1 MGSGESVTLLMR
13 YVTPLLAVLSFG
25 VMGFYNPSFDCSN
38 VKENS
43 IEFRICSDE
52 QLSALDRELAGL
64 YDDAVLIDKAARQAQ
79 RQWLKARNCC
89 ADAACIERHYRERI
103 EALQAT
109 LEAYSKGLQ
118 TAYLNAEQEY
128 EKSHNVY
135 KTIPLLENAGIRA
148 IVDKRPSFLG
158 EETYVTY
165 LKTYASYYINTVEDT
180 VHGDNLE
187 YAQKILTHL
196 TTIQPKD
203 KEIYLLLG
211 RSYMDLFRF
220 SARASFIHNFR
231 GISQH
236 IEDWRRT
243 PYLAK
248 QAYLAY
254 VQRCQEEGVPPGL
267 SKEEQAIVERDRLFI
282 EYFSSFTG
290 RAQRYFPPFYEENLK
305 WQPGFENVG
314 SEFVAMLNTLP
325 DDELTK
331 CSRYVN
337 EADSAFEYV
346 RVEDVPEKYQSYF
359 KNGEYIHWHLFKYKG
374 EYFVDEY
381 GVLVAGDSFLKFME
395 DGAEAFANM
404 SIDSC
409 DYQIVDLRLRDQ
421 FYDEGAVESIC
432 FPQCGDIRNYRD
444 IYKIIK

>member
-1 MGSGESVTLLMR
+1 MGNKKSATFSMR
-13 YVTPLLAVLSFG
+13 YKTLVLLVATSFATT
-25 VMGFYNPSFDCSN
+25 GFYSPSFDCSN
-38 VKENS
+38 VKENTT
-43 IEFRICSDE
+43 EYRICSDE
-52 QLSALDRELAGL
+52 KLSELDRQLAEV
-64 YDDAVLIDKAARQAQ
+64 YSDALLIDKGAKQVQ
-79 RQWLKARNCC
+79 RQWLKERNRCQ
-89 ADAACIERHYRERI
+89 DNGCIKKAYEERTEQ
-103 EALQAT
+103 LQAT
-109 LEAYSKGLQ
+109 LGTYAKGLQ
-118 TAYLNAEQEY
+118 TAYLNAQQEY

-148 IVDKRPSFLG
+148 IVDKRPSFLS
-158 EETYVTY
+158 EETYAAY

-196 TTIQPKD
+196 TTILPNDKD
-203 KEIYLLLG
+203 LYLLLG

-220 SARASFIHNFR
+220 SARARFIHNFR
-231 GISQH
+231 GISQNS
-236 IEDWRRT
+236 ENWRRT

-254 VQRCQEEGVPPGL
+254 VQRCQDEGISPSL

-290 RAQRYFPPFYEENLK
+290 RVQRYFPPFYEERLK
-305 WQPGFENVG
+305 WKPGFENVG

-359 KNGEYIHWHLFKYKG
+359 KNSEYIHLHLFKYK
-374 EYFVDEY
+374 EKYFVDLY
-381 GVLVAGDSFLKFME
+381 SVLVAGDTFIERQKKQAYGYVS
-395 DGAEAFANM
+395 
-404 SIDSC
+404 SPRDSC
-409 DYQIVDLRLRDQ
+409 GYLYIDFREERQLIGQ
-421 FYDEGAVESIC
+421 S
-432 FPQCGDIRNYRD
+432 CGDIRNYRD

>member
-1 MGSGESVTLLMR
+1 MGKDKSVSLFLLVLLVIASF
-13 YVTPLLAVLSFG
+13 VTT
-25 VMGFYNPSFDCSN
+25 GFCQPSFDCSK
-38 VKENS
+38 VKENG
-43 IEFRICSDE
+43 IEYKICADE
-52 QLSALDRELAGL
+52 QLSELDRQLAGV
-64 YDDAVLIDKAARQAQ
+64 YSDAVLIDKGAKQVQ
-79 RQWLKARNCC
+79 RQWLKQRNRCQ
-89 ADAACIERHYRERI
+89 DNGCIKKAYEERTEQLR
-103 EALQAT
+103 AT
-109 LEAYSKGLQ
+109 LGTYAKGLQ
-118 TAYLNAEQEY
+118 TAYLNAQQEY

-158 EETYVTY
+158 EETYATY
-165 LKTYASYYINTVEDT
+165 LKAYATYYINTVEDT

-187 YAQKILTHL
+187 YAQKVLTHL
-196 TTIQPKD
+196 TTILPKD
-203 KEIYLLLG
+203 KELYLLLG
-211 RSYMDLFRF
+211 RSYIDLFRF
-220 SARASFIHNFR
+220 SARAKFIGNF
-231 GISQH
+231 GTISDNRD
-236 IEDWRRT
+236 DWRRT

-254 VQRCQEEGVPPGL
+254 VQRCQDEGVPPRL

-290 RAQRYFPPFYEENLK
+290 RAQRYFPPFYEKSLK
-305 WQPGFENVG
+305 WRPGFENVC

-359 KNGEYIHWHLFKYKG
+359 KNSEYIHLHLFKYK
-374 EYFVDEY
+374 EKYFVDLY
-381 GVLVAGDSFLKFME
+381 SVLVAGDTFIERQKKQAYGYVS
-395 DGAEAFANM
+395 
-404 SIDSC
+404 SPRDSC
-409 DYQIVDLRLRDQ
+409 GYQIVDLRLKDQ
-421 FYDEGAVESIC
+421 FVDEGTVKSIC